1 MNYTEYTIYDK
12 EDRCP
17 VAVAYSVDDSW
28 TVENLYG
35 GPTQYF
41 DLIGGK
47 TPESVFEDVKFYI
60 ESHFSKEYCYMRRT
74 A

>member
-12 EDRCP
+12 NDGIP
-17 VAVAYSVDDSW
+17 VAVVYEVDGSW

-41 DLIGGK
+41 DLFGDR
-47 TPESVFEDVKFYI
+47 TPEDAFQSMKHYI
-60 ESHFSKEYCYMRRT
+60 ESHFSSEYCEMRRT

>member
-1 MNYTEYTIYDK
+1 MSYTEYTIYDK
-12 EDRCP
+12 EDKLP
-17 VAVAYSVDDSW
+17 VAVAYEVNGSW

-41 DLIGGK
+41 DLFGDA
-47 TPESVFEDVKFYI
+47 TPESVFADLKHYI
-60 ESHFSKEYCYMRRT
+60 ESHFSPEYCYMRRT